1 MNKKVESGYVCSGKD
16 CSRNGARA
24 KGFLAI
30 LSSSAS
36 CESASAS
43 LSTSMPE
50 QSLLLSSASPHL
62 FITWIN
68 YMLSYFCS
76 FIHII
81 ICTLYLLHIHIF
93 PHLPHLQILLFKGIP
108 VLLAKKVRKL
118 PYEIPR
124 ASLRHSG
131 KGLLLPARSFWR
143 IGSGFSPFG

>member
-1 MNKKVESGYVCSGKD
+1 M
-16 CSRNGARA
+16 
-24 KGFLAI
+24 

-36 CESASAS
+36 CKSASTS

-62 FITWIN
+62 IITWIN
-68 YMLSYFCS
+68 YMLSYFRS

-93 PHLPHLQILLFKGIP
+93 PHLLPHLQILLFKGIP
-108 VLLAKKVRKL
+108 FLLAKKVRKL

-124 ASLRHSG
+124 ASLRHSR
-131 KGLLLPARSFWR
+131 KGLLLPAWSFWR
-143 IGSGFSPFG
+143 KGNGFSPFG